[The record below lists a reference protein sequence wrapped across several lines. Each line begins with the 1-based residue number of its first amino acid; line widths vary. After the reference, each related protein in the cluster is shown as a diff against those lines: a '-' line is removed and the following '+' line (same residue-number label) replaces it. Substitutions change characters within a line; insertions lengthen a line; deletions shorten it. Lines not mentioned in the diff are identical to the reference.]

1 MISSNPGLT
10 RIKTYRIRIRCS
22 LTPGARGLTPE
33 ALARAEVR
41 HPEAGC
47 QSLIRVR
54 INPGVTLIR
63 L

>member
-41 HPEAGC
+41 
-47 QSLIRVR
+47 
-54 INPGVTLIR
+54 PGVTLIR